1 MKRTKPLWRRP
12 SACAWTA
19 TERVLMA
26 STEQAKGLLRK
37 VFPGVVE
44 IDELQS

>member
-1 MKRTKPLWRRP
+1 VAQAFGLCMDGHG
-12 SACAWTA
+12 
-19 TERVLMA
+19 RVLMA